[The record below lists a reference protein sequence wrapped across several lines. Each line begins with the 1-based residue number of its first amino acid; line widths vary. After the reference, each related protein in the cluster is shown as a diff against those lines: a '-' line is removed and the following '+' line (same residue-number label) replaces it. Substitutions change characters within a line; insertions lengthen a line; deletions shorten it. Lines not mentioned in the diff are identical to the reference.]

1 MPTLPTGFVPIASA
15 YSYSGPGGVSRAEVA
30 GGAARYSLDY
40 DKGVQQFSVTLVLDK
55 SEFSVWTAFYFHLIR
70 KGAVSFSMP
79 LDSGF
84 GNQLHSCNIVPGSY
98 SAIATDG
105 IAYAVSFVVE
115 TVCTAYALTAPQVA
129 AYGLSAAALP
139 SGFMPIVAA
148 YNLADPGGVLSDD
161 VPGGVAAYGL
171 DYGRGVQG
179 FSVTLI
185 LTPPDYERWAVW
197 FHRLIAKGAQAFTM
211 PLDSGFGTADHTCN
225 IVPGSVQVSRTGGS
239 AMAVSFLVEA
249 ENKVYDMTAAEA
261 QSMVDIYN
269 LYGTG
274 TDELLAAIA
283 QFALVDSLVLDW

>member
-1 MPTLPTGFVPIASA
+1 MPTLPTGFAPTVAA
-15 YSYSGPGGVSRAEVA
+15 YSHATPGGVTRTDVA
-30 GGAARYSLDY
+30 GGAARYCLDF
-40 DKGVQQFSVTLVLDK
+40 DQGVQRFAVTLVLDK
-55 SEFSVWTAFYFHLIR
+55 SQFSVWTAFYFHIIA
-70 KGAVSFSMP
+70 KGAIAFDMP

-84 GNQLHSCNIVPGSY
+84 GTAAHSCNIVPGSY
-98 SAIATDG
+98 SATLTSG
-105 IAYAVSFVVE
+105 TAYTVAFSVDAVGG
-115 TVCTAYALTAPQVA
+115 AYALTVPQVA

-139 SGFMPIVAA
+139 TGFKPIIAA
-148 YNLADPGGVLSDD
+148 YSLADPGGVMASD
-161 VPGGVAAYGL
+161 VPGGVATYGL

-185 LTPPDYERWAVW
+185 LSKPDYERWSVW

-225 IVPGSVQVSRTGGS
+225 IVPDSVQVSRTGGT

-249 ENKVYDMTAAEA
+249 ENQVYDMTAVEA
-261 QSMVDIYN
+261 QSMVDFYN

-274 TDELLAAIA
+274 SDDLLAAIA